1 MAEKFF
7 KKDFR
12 SKTAVTRCG
21 YCKVSLK
28 EENLESHC
36 KTAHKKPKLA
46 AGQKTLDSMF
56 KRSHDASETSLETE
70 IVPPTP
76 TKKQKLRDEDD
87 EDNEEGG
94 DTNNNPFETE
104 EDGADDS
111 CTEAGAGSKVGDTL
125 LVTGMGNLDG
135 DDMVTAELVNLSAD
149 DMDRVTGS
157 LVQEGEGDSEQS
169 GNLGGD
175 HLDRGTVNLEVEH
188 NNNIVSLVG
197 SNFASLPAKV
207 EELTKTINAIKTSV
221 DLIKTKA
228 LPDIAAPVDV
238 EPSDERIGVLLM
250 CKSLSDILGN
260 FEELSYVPEEH
271 LLKCD
276 LCCSKPRMGGNV
288 PGLFKY
294 DKEDN
299 IESDNTNLSQRFRNL
314 KAHLKAHLMNK
325 THIDHWEKWK
335 KIEEENHKFESRCHV
350 VGLRIGR
357 LCYDIYKDGSSMR
370 SFEKEVVK
378 AVLNGTDLGDLNHS
392 KHFPDN
398 FRKFVAAEVRMRTVG
413 FLGTRLP
420 QTGFLPPINVQAD
433 KGTTVHNTRQF
444 TTVTTITPGSAS
456 LLSVVYLGQ
465 PIVGNH
471 SGEGVAD
478 SIVEELN
485 KYGIAAA
492 QVEGGSFDGQYFHLS
507 VPDHLSK
514 KLLLCSQFL
523 CTWDPLHKIG
533 VMETHIRKEANFAWL
548 VKLTEICQQI
558 YKKFNWGKNY
568 QALVEMCEQLDMRM
582 RNLKTFSTTRFPN
595 SVRAVFDTLIDDFK
609 AVVKCLENIAYNER
623 DTGTDAR
630 KRADDAKG
638 ILRRI
643 LSKSFV
649 LQLTGT
655 SDLYENFGYVANL
668 CQVVDTLPFERF
680 DSVMGAVGHF
690 DKMLKCLDHSECIK
704 LHTELARD
712 GQKAVVK
719 CWWPRYHDCLES
731 LKLGKF
737 MGVDIMNEHETK
749 AYFTKL
755 ARKESDL
762 TLSTKAADITRTK
775 LESLVKRLSTDLK
788 KDTFE
793 KATVECIE
801 IIRNVSDVRSF
812 AIEVRKHGAVQTS
825 HRIGQQFLESSRKIS
840 GTLDDIPDIEI
851 KENFA
856 KFLKVLEANTKH
868 MEEKQ
873 LDSKSL
879 IKLMMDDENIYTG
892 IELTLQSIATSA
904 VKISVESVV
913 ESLVS
918 RYESHFDAKRQLKE
932 INALDEMEISEN
944 GPDLVH
950 ADKILTSAMSKYWQD
965 KSNDGVWHFCHKS
978 DDIRTYNKNSKVV
991 DKALNSK
998 PKFAFMNT

>member
-1 MAEKFF
+1 
-7 KKDFR
+7 
-12 SKTAVTRCG
+12 
-21 YCKVSLK
+21 
-28 EENLESHC
+28 
-36 KTAHKKPKLA
+36 
-46 AGQKTLDSMF
+46 MF
-56 KRSHDASETSLETE
+56 KRSGDNSSETNLETD
-70 IVPPTP
+70 IYPPS
-76 TKKQKLRDEDD
+76 KKQKLSDEDD
-87 EDNEEGG
+87 EDNEEAEEV
-94 DTNNNPFETE
+94 NNNPVETE
-104 EDGADDS
+104 EAGADDS
-111 CTEAGAGSKVGDTL
+111 SRESGAGSTVGDNP
-125 LVTGMGNLDG
+125 LVI
-135 DDMVTAELVNLSAD
+135 AEIVNFSAD
-149 DMDRVTGS
+149 DMDGETGN
-157 LVQEGEGDSEQS
+157 LVQGDTGGGGEQA
-169 GNLGGD
+169 GNLGDD
-175 HLDRGTVNLEVEH
+175 HLDRGTANLDVQH

-238 EPSDERIGVLLM
+238 EPSDERIDVLLL
-250 CKSLSDILGN
+250 CKSLSDILEH
-260 FEELSYVPEEH
+260 FEEFSYVEEEH

-294 DKEDN
+294 DKDDD
-299 IESDNTNLSQRFRNL
+299 IENENKNLSQRFRNL
-314 KAHLKAHLMNK
+314 KAHMKAHLMNK

-335 KIEEENHKFESRCHV
+335 QIEEENHKFESRCHE
-350 VGLRIGR
+350 VGLRIAR

-392 KHFPDN
+392 KRFPDK
-398 FRKFVAAEVRMRTVG
+398 FREFVAAEVRKRTVG

-420 QTGFLPPINVQAD
+420 QTGFLPPLNIQAD

-471 SGEGVAD
+471 TGAGVAD
-478 SIVEELN
+478 SIVEELA
-485 KYGIAAA
+485 KYGITAS

-507 VPDHLSK
+507 VPDHLVK

-533 VMETHIRKEANFAWL
+533 VMENHIRKDPAFAWL

-568 QALVEMCEQLDMRM
+568 QALVEMCEQLEMRM

-609 AVVKCLENIAYNER
+609 AVVKCLENIAYNEN
-623 DTGTDAR
+623 DTGTEAR

-649 LQLTGT
+649 LQLSGT
-655 SDLYENFGYVANL
+655 SDLYENFGHVANL
-668 CQVVDTLPFERF
+668 CQVVDTLPFERY

-690 DKMLKCLDHSECIK
+690 DKMLQCLDHTECTK
-704 LHTELARD
+704 LHTELTRN

-737 MGVDIMNEHETK
+737 MGVEIMNEHETK

-762 TLSTKAADITRTK
+762 ALSTKAVDITRTK

-788 KDTFE
+788 EDTFE

-801 IIRNVSDVRSF
+801 IIRNVSDVKSF
-812 AIEVRKHGAVQTS
+812 AIQVRKHGAVQTS
-825 HRIGQQFLESSRKIS
+825 HRIGEQFMESSRKIS

-868 MEEKQ
+868 IDDENQ

-879 IKLMMDDENIYTG
+879 IKLMMDDEKLYSG

-965 KSNDGVWHFCHKS
+965 KSKDGVWHFCHKS

-991 DKALNSK
+991 EKVLNSK